1 MPQLEAK
8 IEFIYCRSCNAVNQY
23 YSYYDG
29 LGGYR
34 FRCLMC
40 FGFDIGTCYST
51 QRTEINKEIDD
62 KTMEFGSNCEVCNR
76 LCKDKCTCKDSR
88 EKQDYDIV
96 EKPYHYNV
104 GIEVD
109 KFIDSW
115 DMNYRQ
121 GNIIKYVT
129 RYPYKDPTK
138 KVQDLKKAKWY
149 LERLIEKEEEK
160 EKNVPTK

>member
-1 MPQLEAK
+1 MLCRECGEYNCDCANIYWQSIIKEEERNERAK
-8 IEFIYCRSCNAVNQY
+8 KK
-23 YSYYDG
+23 
-29 LGGYR
+29 
-34 FRCLMC
+34 M
-40 FGFDIGTCYST
+40 
-51 QRTEINKEIDD
+51 NK
-62 KTMEFGSNCEVCNR
+62 TTNSGSNCEVCN
-76 LCKDKCTCKDSR
+76 CFSKDKCTCEKTER

-115 DMNYRQ
+115 GMNYRQ

>member
-1 MPQLEAK
+1 MTHYCKSCDKECVYREKQDINTFDFYCLSCHLFQNSVDVEEVKEKPVLE
-8 IEFIYCRSCNAVNQY
+8 
-23 YSYYDG
+23 
-29 LGGYR
+29 L
-34 FRCLMC
+34 
-40 FGFDIGTCYST
+40 
-51 QRTEINKEIDD
+51 
-62 KTMEFGSNCEVCNR
+62 
-76 LCKDKCTCKDSR
+76 SR

-160 EKNVPTK
+160 EKNVSTK